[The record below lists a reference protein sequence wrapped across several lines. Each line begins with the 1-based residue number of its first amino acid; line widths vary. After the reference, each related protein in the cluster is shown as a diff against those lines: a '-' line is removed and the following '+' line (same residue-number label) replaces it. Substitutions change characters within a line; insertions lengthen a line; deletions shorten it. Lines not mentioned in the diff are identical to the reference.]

1 LFDDAGRSVSLAAM
15 NRRDALI
22 TTGSMLVS
30 ASLGA
35 LACGGNQ
42 AVAQNTPKT
51 PPAPPAHGG
60 GGAHHHT
67 GDPALLEAAQGCIAK
82 GEACLAHC
90 LAMSA
95 SGDTSMG
102 GCGKAAHEMQ
112 AVMQGLAA
120 AAASGS
126 KHLPALAKVALE
138 FCKDCE
144 AECRK
149 HADKHAVCKDC
160 MDACAKTIAAC
171 QKVAG

>member
-1 LFDDAGRSVSLAAM
+1 M
-15 NRRDALI
+15 NRREAI
-22 TTGSMLVS
+22 FTTGSMLVS

-42 AVAQNTPKT
+42 AVAQNTKTPPT
-51 PPAPPAHGG
+51 PPAPATPAAH
-60 GGAHHHT
+60 AHHHHG
-67 GDPALLEAAQGCIAK
+67 GDPALLEAAH
-82 GEACLAHC
+82 ACLAKGQACIAHC
-90 LAMSA
+90 LGMLA

-102 GCGKAAHEMQ
+102 GCGKAAHEMH

-138 FCKDCE
+138 FCRDCE

-149 HADKHAVCKDC
+149 HADKHAVCKEC
-160 MDACAKTIAAC
+160 MDACTRTIAAC
-171 QKVAG
+171 QKVAA